1 MDEDQQHSRIEQLL
15 PPACQPCPACGYGRL
30 YLSVLDSSW
39 HCSNKTCKSDRGHV
53 RHGQKHPPKRRGSGW
68 KIEVGLMMISKTCF
82 ATVVGSFL
90 LLACTCA
97 RADSFTLGFSAGSA
111 SADATGLINFSWA
124 SDGPAGYSLPQYLSC
139 GLPPSM

>member
-1 MDEDQQHSRIEQLL
+1 M
-15 PPACQPCPACGYGRL
+15 
-30 YLSVLDSSW
+30 
-39 HCSNKTCKSDRGHV
+39 
-53 RHGQKHPPKRRGSGW
+53 
-68 KIEVGLMMISKTCF
+68 MMISKTCF

-124 SDGPAGYSLPQYLSC
+124 SDAPAGYSFS
-139 GLPPSM
+139 GLATVFVVWIAAFNVDLAEGH